1 MNIEATL
8 QQFDIKPSYQRIKIL
23 EFLNNHRIHPNV
35 DQIYVALNPEIHTLS
50 KTTVYNTLK
59 LFVQKGLVQE
69 LTIDD
74 NEVRY
79 DIDTKEH
86 GHFKCKECHDI
97 YDFDLAL
104 YANIQGL
111 EGFQFDSV
119 DVYAKGICKN
129 CLANTKS

>member
-86 GHFKCKECHDI
+86 GHFKCQECHNI

-111 EGFQFDSV
+111 KDFQIDSV
-119 DVYAKGICKN
+119 DVYTRGICKV
-129 CLANTKS
+129 CLANLKS